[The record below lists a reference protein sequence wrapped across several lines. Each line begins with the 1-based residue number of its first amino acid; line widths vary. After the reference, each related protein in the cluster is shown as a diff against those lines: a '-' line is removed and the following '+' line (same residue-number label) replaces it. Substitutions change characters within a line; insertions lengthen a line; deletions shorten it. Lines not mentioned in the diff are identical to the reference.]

1 MVRRR
6 NIKMLSY
13 ENFIAA
19 EDRVDRYD
27 AMLFEIKIQIDE
39 DDAM

>member
-19 EDRVDRYD
+19 EDRLDGFD

-39 DDAM
+39 EDAM